1 MPEMQKFLGKSAN
14 KGIAQGPVMVIKNGN
29 LRIRHEKISNVQSE
43 IKRVESAVKR
53 AREQLQTLYTKASE
67 EIGESVAAIFKVH
80 RMILEDEE
88 YLGSIRNII
97 TAEMVNAEYAVAIT
111 GEKFTRI
118 FSGMDDEYVSA
129 RAADMKDIS
138 DRLLRILDDREDTGR
153 SSEAPVI
160 IVAEDLSPSETIQMD
175 REKVLAFVT

>member
-1 MPEMQKFLGKSAN
+1 MKEMQKFLGKSAN

-97 TAEMVNAEYAVAIT
+97 TAEMVNAEI
-111 GEKFTRI
+111 G
-118 FSGMDDEYVSA
+118 
-129 RAADMKDIS
+129 RAH
-138 DRLLRILDDREDTGR
+138 
-153 SSEAPVI
+153 V
-160 IVAEDLSPSETIQMD
+160 
-175 REKVLAFVT
+175 